1 MKVISEKNEREIVV
15 CYDPISLKLFLY
27 VFLIVGFYNLF
38 QLSQGSTVD
47 LFGLF
52 LFFTIPI
59 ILLNY
64 LIPKFIISINADH
77 LSLNKKY
84 LFRST
89 IKKIPTT
96 QINTIEIKSNRG
108 SHTGGTYSLILKT
121 EKKRIA
127 LISGFA
133 SLNSRK
139 SHDVLERRLSFLE
152 KFRKLT

>member
-1 MKVISEKNEREIVV
+1 VV

-27 VFLIVGFYNLF
+27 IFLIVGFYNLF
-38 QLSQGSTVD
+38 QLSQGDSVD

-59 ILLNY
+59 TLLNY

-84 LFRST
+84 LFRRT

-108 SHTGGTYSLILKT
+108 TYTGGTYSLILKT
-121 EKKRIA
+121 EKQRIA

-133 SLNSRK
+133 SLNS
-139 SHDVLERRLSFLE
+139 SNAHETLERMIRLIE
-152 KFRKLT
+152 KLKK